1 MNNSGQRGGLN
12 PITKIALNIVGTIS
26 VLLAIAGIFLPLVPT
41 TPFLL
46 LASACYLRGS
56 KRLHGWLMRNRL
68 LAQYITGFQQGRGI
82 PLRAKIITIALLWG
96 SILFSLYKVDAL
108 AVQSI
113 LVVVGLAISTL
124 VLRFKTFKEQG

>member
-1 MNNSGQRGGLN
+1 MN
-12 PITKIALNIVGTIS
+12 PITKITLNIVGSIS

-68 LAQYITGFQQGRGI
+68 LGPYIEGFQQGRGI

-96 SILFSLYKVDAL
+96 SILFSIYKVDVI
-108 AVQSI
+108 AVESLLFVI
-113 LVVVGLAISTL
+113 GVAISTL
-124 VLRFKTFKEQG
+124 ILRMKTFKVQE